1 MNSLSETNSE
11 PNSAAESA
19 VANSVPS
26 RIAMYRDRIFG
37 AAVVLVVFFDQL
49 TKFLVRENIELTH
62 SVPSSGFFRLTHY
75 TNTGTIFGLFQN
87 ATAILT
93 VVSIIAIGFLI
104 YFYRSQRAPTLI
116 MRGAIGILMG
126 GAIGNLIDRLAMG
139 GVTDFVDVG
148 PWPIFNIADASITV
162 GIFLLIV
169 VTSVAPKK
177 DEAAPANDPGDP
189 ASDSGS
195 LSAGGSAGDHT
206 S

>member
-1 MNSLSETNSE
+1 MNSLPETNPETNAPTEPPVSE
-11 PNSAAESA
+11 SIPL
-19 VANSVPS
+19 

-37 AAVVLVVFFDQL
+37 AAVILVVFFDQL
-49 TKFLVRENIELTH
+49 TKFLVRENMSIGQ
-62 SVPSSGFFRLTHY
+62 SVPSSGFFRLTY
-75 TNTGTIFGLFQN
+75 YENSGTIFGLFQN
-87 ATAILT
+87 ATVILT
-93 VVSIIAIGFLI
+93 VVSIIAIGFLV

-126 GAIGNLIDRLAMG
+126 GAIGNLIDRLALG

-148 PWPIFNIADASITV
+148 RWPIFNIADASITV

-177 DEAAPANDPGDP
+177 GEAATASDTSDP
-189 ASDSGS
+189 ASDP
-195 LSAGGSAGDHT
+195 GDHT